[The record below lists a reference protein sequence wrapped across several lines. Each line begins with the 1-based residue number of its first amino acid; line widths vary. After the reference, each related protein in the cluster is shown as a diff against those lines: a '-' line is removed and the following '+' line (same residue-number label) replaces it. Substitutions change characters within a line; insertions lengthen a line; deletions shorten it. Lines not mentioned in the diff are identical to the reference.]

1 MNVIEEIFKKSETGT
16 LTYDQF
22 KNFADGMKF
31 ADISKGDYVSKS
43 KFDSELA
50 NRDEQIKQLNT
61 TIATRD
67 TDLADLQKQLEEAG
81 NDATKLA
88 ELNTN
93 LNDLQIKYDNDVK
106 EYQAQLENQRYEFAV
121 NTLANTKKFTSG
133 AAKRDF
139 IHSLM
144 DSKLTMEGENIV
156 GIDDFITKYS
166 ADNADA
172 LVTEPEN
179 PTPSDNRL
187 PQFAG
192 STQGQGEN
200 GGTAPEQNP
209 FGWHFQGVR

>member
-16 LTYDQF
+16 LTYEQF

-43 KFDSELA
+43 KFDNEISS
-50 NRDEQIKQLNT
+50 RDEQIKQLNT

-67 TDLADLQKQLEEAG
+67 TDLADLQKKLEEAG

-88 ELNTN
+88 ELNTSFS
-93 LNDLQIKYDNDVK
+93 DLQTKYDNDIK
-106 EYQAQLENQRYEFAV
+106 QYQAQLENQRYEFAV

-144 DSKLTMEGENIV
+144 DSKLKMEGENIV

-172 LVTEPEN
+172 FVKEPEN
-179 PTPSDNRL
+179 PTPNDNKL

-192 STQGQGEN
+192 STQAKSDNSEGAK
-200 GGTAPEQNP
+200 TNP
-209 FGWHFQGVR
+209 FGWNFQGVR

>member
-16 LTYDQF
+16 LTYEQF
-22 KNFADGMKF
+22 KELSDGMKF

-61 TIATRD
+61 TISVRD
-67 TDLADLQKQLEEAG
+67 TDLADLQKKLEDAG

-93 LNDLQIKYDNDVK
+93 FTDLQNKYDQDVK
-106 EYQAQLENQRYEFAV
+106 DYKAQLENQKYEFAV
-121 NTLANTKKFTSG
+121 NNLANTKKFTSG

-144 DSKLTMEGENIV
+144 DNRLTMEGDNIV

-166 ADNADA
+166 NDNADA
-172 LVTEPEN
+172 FVVEESN
-179 PTPSDNRL
+179 PSPNDNKL
-187 PQFAG
+187 PTFAT
-192 STQGQGEN
+192 STQNTQSAN
-200 GGTAPEQNP
+200 NDVPKNP
-209 FGWHFQGVR
+209 FGWNFSGVR

>member
-16 LTYDQF
+16 LTYEQF

-31 ADISKGDYVSKS
+31 ADISKGEYVSKA

-50 NRDEQIKQLNT
+50 NRDEQINQLNN

-67 TDLADLQKQLEEAG
+67 TDLAELQKKLEEAG

-93 LNDLQIKYDNDVK
+93 FSDLQAKYDNDVK
-106 EYQAQLENQRYEFAV
+106 QYQAQLENQRYEFAV

-144 DSKLTMEGENIV
+144 DSKLKMEGENIV

-172 LVTEPEN
+172 FVTESNN
-179 PTPSDNRL
+179 PNPNDNKL

-192 STQGQGEN
+192 STQSKGDNSEGAK
-200 GGTAPEQNP
+200 TNP
-209 FGWHFQGVR
+209 FGWNFQGVR